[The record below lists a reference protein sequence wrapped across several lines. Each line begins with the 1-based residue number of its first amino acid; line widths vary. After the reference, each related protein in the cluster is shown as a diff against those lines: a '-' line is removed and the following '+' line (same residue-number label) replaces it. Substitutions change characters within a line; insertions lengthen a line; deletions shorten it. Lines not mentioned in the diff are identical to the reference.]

1 MDDLFEREQ
10 HIYDTAI
17 SYIKERKDDIPFDI
31 AQYEFLV
38 REYGKLLKHLRMVT
52 KISDRTTINLNT
64 SKLNLLDKVHYDAL
78 TGIYNRLFLT
88 EQLELMLKD
97 QIGKSFSVL
106 MADVDFFKRYNDTY
120 GHNKGDKCLR
130 KVAKALESLL
140 KCPGAFVARFGGE
153 EFVAIMPNTGV
164 TDACEMAK
172 KMITGIE
179 ALHIPHER
187 NDVSDYV
194 TISIGVTT
202 GTVVIGQKGEDFVKR
217 ADKALYISKREG
229 RNRYT
234 FLNFTEET
242 T

>member
-88 EQLELMLKD
+88 EQMEIILKD
-97 QIGKSFSVL
+97 QLGKSFSVL

-140 KCPGAFVARFGGE
+140 QCPDAFVARFGGE
-153 EFVAIMPNTGV
+153 EFVAILPGV
-164 TDACEMAK
+164 GVVDACEMAK
-172 KMITGIE
+172 KMISGIE

-187 NDVSDYV
+187 NDVSAYV

-202 GTVVIGQKGEDFVKR
+202 GTVVTGQKGEDFVKQ